1 MRKMNKSRLIKVDI
15 RMIYLIVI
23 MVLIYIKM
31 EINIQE
37 VLDKVLRMVMV
48 FI

>member
-1 MRKMNKSRLIKVDI
+1 MNKSRLIKVDI

>member
-1 MRKMNKSRLIKVDI
+1 MNKLKLTKVDI
-15 RMIYLIVI
+15 KMICLIVI